1 VNAGAYGQAEE
12 GGLRLRRSDHERDH
26 DHDHDH
32 DHDRDRDHDLDL
44 DLDRDRSCLRL
55 HARARKNRA
64 GVRTLRGPQRPP
76 SRFFRW
82 GGHGAANMNDNLLPF
97 QKLDVYVA
105 SRQLARQVH
114 EAQIRDAELRD
125 QATRASKS
133 TFLGL
138 CEGLP
143 SDSAGVRRRHFEIAN
158 NSLHEVI
165 GAVDLASVI
174 GVVEAQAASE
184 ILALACRIKSMIRR
198 LPR

>member
-1 VNAGAYGQAEE
+1 M
-12 GGLRLRRSDHERDH
+12 H
-26 DHDHDH
+26 D
-32 DHDRDRDHDLDL
+32 
-44 DLDRDRSCLRL
+44 
-55 HARARKNRA
+55 
-64 GVRTLRGPQRPP
+64 P
-76 SRFFRW
+76 
-82 GGHGAANMNDNLLPF
+82 LPF
-97 QKLDVYVA
+97 QKLDVYKVA
-105 SRQLARQVH
+105 KELAKRVH

-165 GAVDLASVI
+165 GALDLADTI
-174 GVVEAQAASE
+174 GVVDGALAKD
-184 ILALACRIKSMIRR
+184 ILALAVRLKPMIRR